1 MFRPLTGLTTPKA
14 DSPQTGG
21 LRSVRFLAS
30 TKKSS
35 RYDWYLND
43 CLIVHVAPANKKA
56 LDWLNSLPQSESQLR
71 IAVID
76 ENPVRAAIIEDGLAE
91 VGERD
96 VFVISERSGMARA
109 IETIDPD
116 VILIDLG
123 NPSRD
128 MLEEYFAVSRAVSRP
143 IAMFVEQSDDDT
155 IAAAIDAG
163 VSAYIV
169 DGLSQRRMKPILDL
183 AVRRFQ
189 AFSRLQSELKEARDA
204 LSDRTIIDNAKRILI
219 QKRKI
224 SEPEAH
230 KLLRNHA
237 MNSNKRMAEVA
248 EAIVTAEKLLGGG
261 L

>member
-1 MFRPLTGLTTPKA
+1 MATIEWIAVRPVLALA
-14 DSPQTGG
+14 RNNS
-21 LRSVRFLAS
+21 RS
-30 TKKSS
+30 
-35 RYDWYLND
+35 DWYLND
-43 CLIVHVAPANKKA
+43 SLIVHVAPANKKA
-56 LDWLNSLPQSESQLR
+56 LDWLKSLPQSESQLR

-189 AFSRLQSELKEARDA
+189 AFSRLQTELKEARDA
-204 LSDRTIIDNAKRILI
+204 LSERTIVDKAKKILI
-219 QKRKI
+219 EKRKI

-230 KLLRNHA
+230 KLLRDHA
-237 MNSNKRMAEVA
+237 MNSNKRIAEVA
-248 EAIVTAEKLLGGG
+248 EAIVMAEQLLGGG

>member
-1 MFRPLTGLTTPKA
+1 M
-14 DSPQTGG
+14 
-21 LRSVRFLAS
+21 
-30 TKKSS
+30 
-35 RYDWYLND
+35 
-43 CLIVHVAPANKKA
+43 
-56 LDWLNSLPQSESQLR
+56 R

-109 IETIDPD
+109 IESIDPD

-155 IAAAIDAG
+155 IGAAIDAG

-169 DGLSQRRMKPILDL
+169 DGFGHK
-183 AVRRFQ
+183 
-189 AFSRLQSELKEARDA
+189 A
-204 LSDRTIIDNAKRILI
+204 LPSIFTVADRTEGSARRVVRANNYRQGQENPDQEAEHKRTGSP
-219 QKRKI
+219 Q
-224 SEPEAH
+224 
-230 KLLRNHA
+230 
-237 MNSNKRMAEVA
+237 
-248 EAIVTAEKLLGGG
+248 TAARSRHEQQ
-261 L
+261 

>member
-1 MFRPLTGLTTPKA
+1 M
-14 DSPQTGG
+14 
-21 LRSVRFLAS
+21 
-30 TKKSS
+30 
-35 RYDWYLND
+35 
-43 CLIVHVAPANKKA
+43 
-56 LDWLNSLPQSESQLR
+56 R

-91 VGERD
+91 VGECD
-96 VFVISERSGMARA
+96 VFVISERAGMAKN

-128 MLEEYFAVSRAVSRP
+128 MLEEYFAVSRAIARP
-143 IAMFVEQSDDDT
+143 IAMFVEQSDDDS

-169 DGLSQRRMKPILDL
+169 DGLSQRRIKPILDL

-189 AFSRLQSELKEARDA
+189 AFSRLQTELKEARDA
-204 LSDRTIIDNAKRILI
+204 LSERNIIDKAKQILIAKRQL
-219 QKRKI
+219 

-230 KLLRNHA
+230 KMLRDHA
-237 MNSNKRMAEVA
+237 MNSNKRMAEIA
-248 EAIVTAEKLLGGG
+248 EAIVTADSLLGGG
-261 L
+261 I

>member
-1 MFRPLTGLTTPKA
+1 M
-14 DSPQTGG
+14 
-21 LRSVRFLAS
+21 
-30 TKKSS
+30 
-35 RYDWYLND
+35 
-43 CLIVHVAPANKKA
+43 
-56 LDWLNSLPQSESQLR
+56 R

-76 ENPVRAAIIEDGLAE
+76 ENPVRAAIMEDGLAE

-96 VFVISERSGMARA
+96 VFVISERNGMARA

-128 MLEEYFAVSRAVSRP
+128 MLEEYFSVSRAISRP
-143 IAMFVEQSDDDT
+143 IAMFVEQSDDDA

-169 DGLSQRRMKPILDL
+169 DGLSQRRLKPILDL

-189 AFSRLQSELKEARDA
+189 AFSRLQTELKEARDA
-204 LSDRTIIDNAKRILI
+204 LSEREVVDRAKKILI
-219 QKRKI
+219 RKRGL
-224 SEPEAH
+224 SEPDAH
-230 KLLRNHA
+230 KLLRDHA

-248 EAIVTAEKLLGGG
+248 ESIVTAELLLGGD

>member
-1 MFRPLTGLTTPKA
+1 VAIDVGFATESTEQQGLRAKFATGYRE
-14 DSPQTGG
+14 SPQGSCGQYYGSCCTCEEKY
-21 LRSVRFLAS
+21 VTQDQKFLP
-30 TKKSS
+30 
-35 RYDWYLND
+35 
-43 CLIVHVAPANKKA
+43 AP
-56 LDWLNSLPQSESQLR
+56 ESPLR
-71 IAVID
+71 IAIID
-76 ENPVRAAIIEDGLAE
+76 ENPVRAAIMEDGLAE

-96 VFVISERSGMARA
+96 VFVISERNGMAKA

-128 MLEEYFAVSRAVSRP
+128 MLEEYFSVSRAVSRP
-143 IAMFVEQSDDDT
+143 IAMFVEQSDDDA

-169 DGLSQRRMKPILDL
+169 DGLSQRRLKPILDL

-189 AFSRLQSELKEARDA
+189 AFSRLQTELKEARDA
-204 LSDRTIIDNAKRILI
+204 LSERKVVDKAKKILI
-219 QKRKI
+219 RKRGL
-224 SEPEAH
+224 SEPDAH
-230 KLLRNHA
+230 KLLRDHA

-248 EAIVTAEKLLGGG
+248 ESIVTAEQLLGGD

>member
-1 MFRPLTGLTTPKA
+1 M
-14 DSPQTGG
+14 
-21 LRSVRFLAS
+21 
-30 TKKSS
+30 
-35 RYDWYLND
+35 
-43 CLIVHVAPANKKA
+43 
-56 LDWLNSLPQSESQLR
+56 R

-76 ENPVRAAIIEDGLAE
+76 DNPVRAAIIEDGLSE

-96 VFVISERSGMARA
+96 VFVISERKGLARA

-143 IAMFVEQSDDDT
+143 IAMFVAQSDEET

-169 DGLSQRRMKPILDL
+169 DGLTQRRIKPILDL

-189 AFSRLQSELKEARDA
+189 AFSRLQTELKQARDA
-204 LSDRTIIDNAKRILI
+204 LSERNIVDKAKRILI
-219 QKRKI
+219 NKRAM

-237 MNSNKRMAEVA
+237 MNNNKRIAEVA
-248 EAIVTAEKLLGGG
+248 ESIVTAEELMGGG

>member
-1 MFRPLTGLTTPKA
+1 MGAAGLVAGLFRFPDTNRSMFIASLCCSCERTGILSRLNLL
-14 DSPQTGG
+14 SP
-21 LRSVRFLAS
+21 
-30 TKKSS
+30 
-35 RYDWYLND
+35 
-43 CLIVHVAPANKKA
+43 
-56 LDWLNSLPQSESQLR
+56 ESPLR

-96 VFVISERSGMARA
+96 VFIISERTGMARA
-109 IETIDPD
+109 IETIAPD
-116 VILIDLG
+116 VVLIDLG

-128 MLEEYFAVSRAVSRP
+128 VLEEYFAVSRAVSRP
-143 IAMFVEQSDDDT
+143 IAMFVEQSDDET

-169 DGLSQRRMKPILDL
+169 DGLSQRRLKSILDL

-189 AFSRLQSELKEARDA
+189 AFSRLQIELKEARDA
-204 LSDRTIIDNAKRILI
+204 LSERTIIDQAKNILI
-219 QKRKI
+219 QKRGL

-230 KLLRNHA
+230 KMLRDHA
-237 MNSNKRMAEVA
+237 MNSNRRMAEVA
-248 EAIVTAEKLLGGG
+248 EAIVTAEQVLGGG

>member
-1 MFRPLTGLTTPKA
+1 
-14 DSPQTGG
+14 
-21 LRSVRFLAS
+21 V
-30 TKKSS
+30 
-35 RYDWYLND
+35 
-43 CLIVHVAPANKKA
+43 
-56 LDWLNSLPQSESQLR
+56 R

-96 VFVISERSGMARA
+96 IYVITERAGLARA
-109 IETIDPD
+109 IEAIDPE

-128 MLEEYFAVSRAVSRP
+128 MLEEYFAVSRAISRP
-143 IAMFVEQSDDDT
+143 IAIFVEQSDDDS

-169 DGLSQRRMKPILDL
+169 DGLTQNRIKPIIDL

-189 AFSRLQSELKEARDA
+189 AFTRLQTELKEARDA
-204 LSDRTIIDNAKRILI
+204 LSDRILI
-219 QKRKI
+219 DKAKSILMKKR
-224 SEPEAH
+224 SLGEPEAH
-230 KLLRNHA
+230 KLLRTHA

-248 EAIVTAEKLLGGG
+248 EAIITAEELLGGG

>member
-1 MFRPLTGLTTPKA
+1 M
-14 DSPQTGG
+14 
-21 LRSVRFLAS
+21 
-30 TKKSS
+30 
-35 RYDWYLND
+35 
-43 CLIVHVAPANKKA
+43 
-56 LDWLNSLPQSESQLR
+56 R

-96 VFVISERSGMARA
+96 VFVISERAGLARA
-109 IETIDPD
+109 IEINDPD

-128 MLEEYFAVSRAVSRP
+128 MLEEYFAVSRAISRP
-143 IAMFVEQSDDDT
+143 IAMFVEQSDEGD

-169 DGLSQRRMKPILDL
+169 DGLSQKRIKPVLDL

-189 AFSRLQSELKEARDA
+189 AFSRLQEELKEARDA
-204 LSDRTIIDNAKRILI
+204 LSERNIIDQAKRILI
-219 QKRKI
+219 QKRGL

-237 MNSNKRMAEVA
+237 MNSNKRMSEVA
-248 EAIVTAEKLLGGG
+248 DSIVTAEQLLGGNI
-261 L
+261 

>member
-1 MFRPLTGLTTPKA
+1 M
-14 DSPQTGG
+14 
-21 LRSVRFLAS
+21 
-30 TKKSS
+30 
-35 RYDWYLND
+35 
-43 CLIVHVAPANKKA
+43 
-56 LDWLNSLPQSESQLR
+56 R

-76 ENPVRAAIIEDGLAE
+76 ESPVRAAIIEDGLAE
-91 VGERD
+91 VGERE
-96 VFVISERSGMARA
+96 VFVISERTGMARA
-109 IETIDPD
+109 IAQIDPD

-143 IAMFVEQSDDDT
+143 IAMFVEQSDQDT

-169 DGLSQRRMKPILDL
+169 DGLSQRRIKPILDL

-189 AFSRLQSELKEARDA
+189 AFSHLQAELKEARDA
-204 LSDRTIIDNAKRILI
+204 LSERTVIDNAKRILI
-219 QKRKI
+219 TKRNI

-230 KLLRNHA
+230 KLLRDHA

-248 EAIVTAEKLLGGG
+248 EAIVTAEQLLGGG

>member
-1 MFRPLTGLTTPKA
+1 
-14 DSPQTGG
+14 
-21 LRSVRFLAS
+21 
-30 TKKSS
+30 
-35 RYDWYLND
+35 
-43 CLIVHVAPANKKA
+43 LIVHVAPANEMA
-56 LDWLNSLPQSESQLR
+56 LHRQRFLPFPESQLR

-143 IAMFVEQSDDDT
+143 IAMFVEQSDQDT

-169 DGLSQRRMKPILDL
+169 DGLSQRRIKPILDL

-189 AFSRLQSELKEARDA
+189 AFSRLQAELKEARDA
-204 LSDRTIIDNAKRILI
+204 LSERTVIDNAKKILI
-219 QKRKI
+219 RKRNI

-230 KLLRNHA
+230 KLLRDHA

-248 EAIVTAEKLLGGG
+248 EAIVTADQLLGGG